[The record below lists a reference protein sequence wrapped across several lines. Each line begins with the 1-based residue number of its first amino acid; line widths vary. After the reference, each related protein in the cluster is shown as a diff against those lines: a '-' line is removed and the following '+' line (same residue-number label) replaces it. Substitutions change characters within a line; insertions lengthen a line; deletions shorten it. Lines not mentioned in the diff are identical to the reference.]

1 MTATR
6 AVATVARDAAA
17 GTFAEV
23 VNGGGRKVGTLGRT
37 TSDGKPL
44 APRLLRELFEQLGP
58 VNFYS
63 FFGITLCS
71 SIALRSVFTVGV
83 IIHINGV
90 VIHCH
95 LVDSLSLS
103 GISKTVCLSCVHD
116 SHSTLS
122 LLLMRMCFRCT

>member
-23 VNGGGRKVGTLGRT
+23 VNGGGRKVGTLGST

-63 FFGITLCS
+63 FFGITL
-71 SIALRSVFTVGV
+71 
-83 IIHINGV
+83 
-90 VIHCH
+90 
-95 LVDSLSLS
+95 
-103 GISKTVCLSCVHD
+103 
-116 SHSTLS
+116 
-122 LLLMRMCFRCT
+122 